1 MILLIK
7 IIKKLFKKNTPL
19 LIEESKNNNE
29 KNNSFII
36 NLKNQADLE
45 INEGNGYRIIKN
57 LRFKDMIWIISH

>member
-45 INEGNGYRIIKN
+45 INEVNGYRIIKN